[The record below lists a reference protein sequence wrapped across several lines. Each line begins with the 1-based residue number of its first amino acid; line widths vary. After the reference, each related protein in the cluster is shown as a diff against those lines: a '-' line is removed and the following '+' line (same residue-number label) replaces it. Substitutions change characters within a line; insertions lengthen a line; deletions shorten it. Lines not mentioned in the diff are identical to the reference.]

1 MKLFEKIAGAT
12 LAGVVALSFSAVPAF
27 AAAKDDYPAKPP
39 AEKIKVYNPWDLT
52 DQEVKALQEKV
63 KAANPEAL
71 NVTIQGGVATLLY
84 KDISTNTLDVAD
96 ITKYAWTTDNEAHDV
111 PQLPLWQNNGET
123 ISAPDYPWDTVNLYF
138 FRGDTGQQLVN
149 HKIYLENLAL
159 PGNPKNKKGDTIRTP
174 SISQVKLNADGRPY
188 VDVQDLPKG
197 LLLDMAESGPVKS
210 DTDGSY
216 PQYEIKVHGTVALDA
231 KLGDHKTTYTVYRAS
246 NNQDKSVGKMYY
258 VVKPLKDK
266 YEPVLDQTLNNA
278 NKPIEISSITDL
290 TSDKINGAKAVTFK
304 AKKKASDADY
314 NQTDLQL
321 PEGTKLVPDSIDPT
335 KIGVAQEITVNVK
348 YKDDQKGDS
357 IDTVKMF
364 VKINFADPVVV
375 AVDDVA
381 KLTAGEKDAV
391 KAAVKAAN
399 PNLPDTAK
407 VEVADNGKVT
417 ISYADGSSSVI
428 EPGKTVRAKTAA
440 EKAKPGNSQ
449 NSKAKPGKGSVSGRL
464 GNTGTQAYVA
474 LICFITMLGAGMAL
488 VSVRKKAKN

>member
-63 KAANPEAL
+63 KEANPEAL

-96 ITKYAWTTDNEAHDV
+96 ITKYAWTTDNESHDV
-111 PQLPLWQNNGET
+111 PQLPLWQNNGNT
-123 ISAPDYPWDTVNLYF
+123 VSAPDYPWDTVNLYF
-138 FRGDTGQQLVN
+138 FRGDTAGLVN
-149 HKIYLENLAL
+149 HKMYLENLAL
-159 PGNPKNKKGDTIRTP
+159 PGNPKNKKGETIRTP

-188 VDVQDLPKG
+188 VEVQELPKG
-197 LLLDMAESGPVKS
+197 LLLDMADSGQVKS
-210 DTDGSY
+210 DADGSY

-266 YEPVLDQTLNNA
+266 YEPVLDQTLNNV
-278 NKPIEISSITDL
+278 NKPIEISSLTEL
-290 TSDKINGAKAVTFK
+290 TSDKIKGANAVTFK
-304 AKKKASDADY
+304 AKAKASDADY
-314 NQTDLQL
+314 NETDLQL

-399 PNLPDTAK
+399 PNLPETAK

-464 GNTGTQAYVA
+464 GNTGTEAYVA